1 METLASIIESILFV
15 SGNEVAVKDISDK
28 LGIPEKD
35 ILNEAK
41 KLQEKKYG
49 DGSGV
54 KLLIFNK
61 KLQLCSNKD
70 NADSVATVL
79 NPIRERELSRSMLE
93 VAAIIAYK
101 QPVTRTDL
109 EEIRMCSCEYAIQ
122 NLLKL
127 GVIDVVGRKEAL
139 GRPVLFGTTDNFLK
153 RFQISSLD
161 ELPDYDEMLNKIKQ
175 MNGGDSNYLYKKDV
189 YDEKN
194 DPEHTDTEKKSGE
207 PDGENGDLVDAEAKP
222 VENADENVEPVN
234 TEKENISEPSA
245 DDDEGVD
252 EESVDVESADE
263 ESEKSAVPDFLRDDE
278 TETA

>member
-194 DPEHTDTEKKSGE
+194 DPEHTNAEEKSGE
-207 PDGENGDLVDAEAKP
+207 NEGERGDLVDTEAKP

-234 TEKENISEPSA
+234 VEEENISEPSA
-245 DDDEGVD
+245 GDDEGV
-252 EESVDVESADE
+252 DE

>member
-109 EEIRMCSCEYAIQ
+109 EDIRMCSCEYAIQ

-127 GVIDVVGRKEAL
+127 GVIEVVGRKEAL

-194 DPEHTDTEKKSGE
+194 DPEHTDAGKKSSE
-207 PDGENGDLVDAEAKP
+207 PDGGNGDLVDAEAKP

-234 TEKENISEPSA
+234 TEEENISEPSA
-245 DDDEGVD
+245 GDDEGFD
-252 EESVDVESADE
+252 EECVDE